1 MILELDTS
9 LLKKFNISINQLVFI
24 NLVLSENQ
32 NNHQDVHELL
42 SRVSDEEIQD
52 LIQRNIIVETITDDN
67 KIYRASEQLAEVTKS
82 DKESMFDEFYE
93 VFPVYVIRPDG
104 TKGFLRANVNK
115 CRKEYNKII
124 GKSRAMHDYLLGC
137 LKWEIDNKVTSG
149 KLGYKD
155 DVEMAHS
162 TRVGV
167 LRRGNATITT
177 SKGGPV
183 WNKNPLILYHSSL
196 FLK

>member
-42 SRVSDEEIQD
+42 SQVSDEEIQD

-93 VFPVYVIRPDG
+93 VFPVYVTRPDG
-104 TKGFLRANVNK
+104 TKGFLRANINK
-115 CRKEYNKII
+115 CRKEYNRII
-124 GKSRAMHDYLLGC
+124 GKSKAMHNHIMAC
-137 LKWEIDNKVTSG
+137 LRYEIDDKMRTG
-149 KLGYKD
+149 KIGYMKTMWKWLTQH
-155 DVEMAHS
+155 EWEYYEEQMNLEQQTANS
-162 TRVGV
+162 YGTG
-167 LRRGNATITT
+167 
-177 SKGGPV
+177 
-183 WNKNPLILYHSSL
+183 IL
-196 FLK
+196 